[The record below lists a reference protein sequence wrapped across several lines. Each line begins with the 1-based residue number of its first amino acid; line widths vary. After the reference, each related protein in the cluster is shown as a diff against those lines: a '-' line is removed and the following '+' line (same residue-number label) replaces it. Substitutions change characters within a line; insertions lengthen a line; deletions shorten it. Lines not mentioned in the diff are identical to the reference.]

1 LTVFSTE
8 GQAKRFFVERIVAQ
22 ATFEQL
28 PLSVAEQRMLSW
40 SESDPEYKVDVSL
53 PAQLQ
58 GEISDEAFE
67 AKIAGLLQRA
77 YECDAA
83 SDTGASQRYKDA
95 YAVLKQGDHYVL
107 MMIERG
113 LKRYLRPWWR
123 VF

>member
-1 LTVFSTE
+1 MFSTE

-40 SESDPEYKVDVSL
+40 SESDPEYKVDVAL

-58 GEISDEAFE
+58 AEISDESYE
-67 AKIAGLLQRA
+67 AKIAGLVQRA
-77 YECDAA
+77 YERDAA
-83 SDTGASQRYKDA
+83 SDTGVSQRYKDA

-107 MMIERG
+107 IMIERG

-123 VF
+123 FSWT

>member
-28 PLSVAEQRMLSW
+28 PPSVAEQRMLSW

-58 GEISDEAFE
+58 AEISDESYE
-67 AKIAGLLQRA
+67 AKIAGLVQRA
-77 YECDAA
+77 YDRDAA
-83 SDTGASQRYKDA
+83 SDTGAPQQYKNA
-95 YAVLKQGDHYVL
+95 YSVLKQGDHYVL

-113 LKRYLRPWWR
+113 LRRYLRPWWR
-123 VF
+123 FF